1 MLDNENSVAG
11 STQFMK
17 KIEKA
22 AGVARVESDAGFVE
36 NEESSRKAGA
46 EASGEVDALEFS
58 AREGPGGAVEGKV
71 AEADALKEAKAMADI
86 VEWSLSGRV
95 GGFDFL
101 KEGAEFGQGERVKLG
116 HGFSGDPPVGSFG
129 AVSLAGAGRASAVG
143 SITGQKDAD
152 VHLVGFSFKPSKKP
166 ANTIPVSGFPKFG
179 EFPSRTLISF

>member
-1 MLDNENSVAG
+1 
-11 STQFMK
+11 MK

-22 AGVARVESDAGFVE
+22 ASVARVESDAGFVE
-36 NEESSRKAGA
+36 NEESSREAGA
-46 EASGEVDALEFS
+46 ETAGEVDALEFP
-58 AREGPGGAVEGKV
+58 AREGSGGSVESQV
-71 AEADALKEAKAMADI
+71 AEADAEEEAKAMADI
-86 VEWSLSGRV
+86 VERSLRRRV

-101 KEGAEFGQGERVKLG
+101 KKGTEFGQGKRVELG
-116 HGFSGDPPVGSFG
+116 HGFSGDPPVGGFG